1 MAVLKNKTQKNFTMI
16 SNNILRD
23 TELKMIDRGMLCTL
37 YSLPDGWNFSV
48 AGLTAIMPDGK
59 SAITNSLKRLEN
71 IGYLKRTTYH
81 GKRGKFETE
90 IEVFAEKIENLPLP
104 IYRDRKTVTAN
115 SLQENH
121 DGKTVTG
128 NQLQYNINNIK
139 QITKMDTVESIHPSK
154 EIFLMDRETEIQEYK
169 NLIADNIKL
178 DWLLEVAEQNGE
190 REVTIVNEIYDV
202 ICDMVCYPREYVV
215 IKGTK
220 YPWETVKLRFLKLR
234 YQYIGDILN
243 RIVDAELTIKNMSA
257 YLVSTL
263 FSASLVGAIESEAN
277 LHDSYLKNLRGNLY

>member
-1 MAVLKNKTQKNFTMI
+1 MTVLKNRTQKNFTMI

-37 YSLPDGWNFSV
+37 CSLPDGWNFSV
-48 AGLTAIMPDGK
+48 AGLTAIVPDGK

-104 IYRDRKTVTAN
+104 IYRDRKTVTDN
-115 SLQENH
+115 PSQENRN
-121 DGKTVTG
+121 GEAVTE
-128 NQLQYNINNIK
+128 NQPQYNINNNRQTIK
-139 QITKMDTVESIHPSK
+139 TDNTKSVNQSA
-154 EIFLMDRETEIQEYK
+154 EISMVDREIESKDYK

-178 DWLLEVAEQNGE
+178 NRLLEVAKRNGE
-190 REVTIVNEIYDV
+190 REVAIVNEVYDLV
-202 ICDMVCYPREYVV
+202 CDMVCYPRDYVV
-215 IKGTK
+215 IKNTK
-220 YPWETVKLRFLKLR
+220 YPWRTVKIQFLKLR
-234 YQYIGDILN
+234 YQHIRDILN
-243 RIVDAELTIKNMSA
+243 RIVDADLRVKNMSA

-263 FSASLVGAIESEAN
+263 FTASLVGSIEFEAR
-277 LHDSYLKNLRGNLY
+277 LHDDYLKYLRGNPY